1 MTPPSQGGE
10 ESTTA
15 ALASLRTRQ
24 EHREAA
30 ALSLSGLDGHPAAM
44 GLRDAAHDRKAEA
57 RAAPFPIRLGVGLED
72 VRERVRGDAHASV
85 LDLQLELRPGVDHP
99 HDHAAA
105 GRSEPDR
112 VGAEV
117 HEHLVETLH
126 VAAVGEAR
134 ADALA
139 LERHARFR
147 PDRVAL
153 LYGLPDQHTEV
164 EQAPLEL
171 HETGLQP

>member
-30 ALSLSGLDGHPAAM
+30 ALSLSGLDGHTAAM
-44 GLRDAAHDRKAEA
+44 GLRDAAHDRQAEA
-57 RAAPFPIRLGVGLED
+57 RAAPFAMRLAVGLED
-72 VRERVRGDAHASV
+72 VRERVRGDAHAGV

-117 HEHLVETLH
+117 RSEEHTSELQSRQYLVCRLLLEKKKKETSS
-126 VAAVGEAR
+126 VMQPT
-134 ADALA
+134 
-139 LERHARFR
+139 R
-147 PDRVAL
+147 PSVPNP
-153 LYGLPDQHTEV
+153 G
-164 EQAPLEL
+164 
-171 HETGLQP
+171 